1 TLSSRDRKLR
11 LADSGPRRKTADPR
25 SGGPPSV
32 LRHRG
37 LGFLEVLGCLVLH
50 AVLQRLVA
58 LVVEL
63 LRLTEI
69 LSLGLRL
76 LDLRPEVLL
85 ERVGGLGVG
94 EPRGER
100 QAEQTE
106 ADGAAH
112 ERSSS
117 LPLLPPN
124 YPEVVGMRKRVSH
137 SAVCQL
143 AVLPPEEQE
152 GPAPACLGVLH
163 L

>member
-1 TLSSRDRKLR
+1 MGPSNLRRPARKLR

-37 LGFLEVLGCLVLH
+37 LGFLEVLGCPVLH

-76 LDLRPEVLL
+76 LDLRQELLL
-85 ERVGGLGVG
+85 ELDGGLGVSDA
-94 EPRGER
+94 RRRR
-100 QAEQTE
+100 QA
-106 ADGAAH
+106 
-112 ERSSS
+112 
-117 LPLLPPN
+117 
-124 YPEVVGMRKRVSH
+124 
-137 SAVCQL
+137 
-143 AVLPPEEQE
+143 
-152 GPAPACLGVLH
+152 
-163 L
+163 